1 MKLTKYALMAA
12 GCAMFAACSSDE
24 PVQDEAVNP
33 NAPAEAAAGEG
44 YVALE
49 IKLPQVAG
57 LGSRAD
63 AEPKPG
69 TPSYD
74 DGDAQEYAVVS
85 GQILVFKNGATEADA
100 EYVSSSPLSGLSW
113 SPAAG
118 NQNVTTT
125 STAVAK
131 LSGVYVNNDDK
142 YFAVVVLNAPDNFPM
157 PAGGTKFS
165 AWSTTASNCSMIKNV
180 DGKNYLTMS
189 SAALLNGATPTVL
202 TSIDKDK
209 IKATEADAIK
219 AGKAATFYVQRAVA
233 KVTTKFAANYT
244 PTGEDYK
251 QDKVVI
257 EKWMCDLTNKTGY
270 PVQVTAGLNNSSD
283 PNIVF
288 PAIWS
293 TERFYDKG
301 ATPQRVYWGIDP
313 NYANIGED
321 DTAGMFNNYTAVDL
335 DNAGLAAGEPQY
347 ILENT
352 FGIEDQNTWETTRV
366 IIKAN
371 YTPAGFNSG
380 DTYYRIKSNS
390 KNYNKAGLENA
401 IKAQIVIAFNQEGT
415 VDLGAAATTAGV
427 YSLSDMNITI
437 NGAAATQAQLDKVAQ
452 GLGLISGTD
461 NGFSTYQSGVTYYQA
476 RIKHF
481 NELTPW
487 ELGNDTYGGNC
498 EKWLGRYG
506 VVRNNS
512 YEVNINSIS
521 APGSAIV
528 PPIEPGPDDESNYYI
543 SVTINLLSWA
553 KRVQNVDL

>member
-33 NAPAEAAAGEG
+33 NAPAAAAAGEG

-63 AEPKPG
+63 APLG

-74 DGDAQEYAVVS
+74 DGVAQEYAVVS
-85 GQILVFKNGATEADA
+85 GQLLVFKNGATEADA
-100 EYVSSSPLSGLSW
+100 EFVSSSPLSGLSW
-113 SPAAG
+113 TTAAG

-131 LSGVYVNNDDK
+131 LSGVSVTNADT
-142 YFAVVVLNAPDNFPM
+142 YFGVVVLNAPDNFPM
-157 PAGGTKFS
+157 PATGTKFS
-165 AWSTTASNCSMIKNV
+165 AWSTNASNCTMIKAV

-189 SAALLNGATPTVL
+189 NAALLNGTEPTVL
-202 TSIDKDK
+202 TAINKDM
-209 IKATEADAIK
+209 IKATEAEAIK

-233 KVTTKFAANYT
+233 KVTTKFAGNYA
-244 PTGEDYK
+244 PTGEEYK

-257 EKWMCDLTNKTGY
+257 EKWMCDLTNKTTF
-270 PVQVTAGLNNSSD
+270 PVQVTAGLVTD
-283 PNIVF
+283 F
-288 PAIWS
+288 ADIWK
-293 TERFYDKG
+293 TDRFFDKG

-313 NYANIGED
+313 NYSGIDQG
-321 DTAGMFNNYTAVDL
+321 DTAGMFNEYNATNL
-335 DNAGLAAGEPQY
+335 DNAGLGAGEPQY

-352 FGIEDQNTWETTRV
+352 FGINDQNTWETTRV

-371 YTPAGFNSG
+371 YTPAGFAEG
-380 DTYYRIKSNS
+380 ATYYRIKGSS
-390 KNYNKAGLENA
+390 KNYDKTNLENA
-401 IKAQIVIAFNQEGT
+401 IKAQIVIAYNQQGT

-437 NGAAATQAQLDKVAQ
+437 NGTAATEAQLNKVSE
-452 GLGLISGTD
+452 GLGLASGTD
-461 NGFSTYQSGVTYYQA
+461 KGFSTYQGGVTYYQA

-487 ELGNDTYGGNC
+487 QLGDDTYGNNC
-498 EKWLGRYG
+498 AKWLGRYG

-521 APGSAIV
+521 GPGYAIV